1 MQNGGN
7 VKLFLIIFL
16 LSFGPKGKG
25 KGEKE
30 GLKLM
35 TLWSPT
41 NYATPGLTSSFD
53 AYKNVHNV
61 MKHT

>member
-30 GLKLM
+30 ELKLM

-41 NYATPGLTSSFD
+41 NYATPGLTKLF
-53 AYKNVHNV
+53 
-61 MKHT
+61 